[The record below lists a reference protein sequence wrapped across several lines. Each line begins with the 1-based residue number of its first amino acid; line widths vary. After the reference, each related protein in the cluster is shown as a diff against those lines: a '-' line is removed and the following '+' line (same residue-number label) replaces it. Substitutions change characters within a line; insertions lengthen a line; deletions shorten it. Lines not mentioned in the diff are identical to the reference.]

1 MIKIIPDH
9 EGWLTQW
16 DKNRTV
22 LVSGLDLTE
31 YPDAVIQF
39 SSPNDGVDRAYPVK
53 PYVGDDGLV
62 HAKFPN
68 IFLTFPGRVDVCV
81 YRDDHTCSFGVLV
94 VAPHEKPDDYVYTE
108 TEILRLESKEDL
120 ANKVDEITEENTDD
134 AYYPTTGAVAK
145 YGALRYTTTQELT
158 EAQKAIARQNID
170 VFGSYEIVMTY
181 DESTKRYSLNA
192 DYATVYGD
200 IFKKGRIPY
209 ITYYNTTK
217 GKIAQKIRF
226 YLSSVS
232 NKYEYLG
239 FGTTMVFQ
247 SFAGDISSD
256 NAGTFISRTI
266 EWTKSMYSQYSLEV
280 YENRFN
286 ASDVLAQLNDK
297 TYANKF
303 YNYQNYLSGNPGYDS
318 IVANQSKYA
327 LARLGYFSGNNKL
340 ASPIMTLESI
350 DDNEIIYS
358 AMTIDEF
365 GIIRRKGIRIPASGS
380 PQYYESLIDE
390 EYNFQSD
397 LNEQNPGSPSFV
409 RNNPFVFATS
419 SEFVSEPEE
428 GEDKSLYPRLYVSS
442 SVPLDILAGAF
453 NYQPGPPI
461 LFVDT
466 SPFLWK
472 GNVTATGSGGSTSTS
487 TDSSGTGSNIRV
499 PYGYVANRYT
509 DTDDAL
515 IKVYLFDDNSGSSSG
530 TGTSTS
536 T

>member
-1 MIKIIPDH
+1 MWWGETMIKIIPDH

-39 SSPNDGVDRAYPVK
+39 SSPNDGVDKAYPVK

-62 HAKFPN
+62 HAEFPN

-94 VAPHEKPDDYVYTE
+94 VVPHEKPDDYVYTE
-108 TEILRLESKEDL
+108 TEVLRFESKEDL

-134 AYYPTTGAVAK
+134 VYYPTTGAITK
-145 YGALRYTTTQELT
+145 YGALRYTTAQELT

-170 VFGSYEIVMTY
+170 VLGSYEIVMTY

-192 DYATVYGD
+192 NYRTVYED

-209 ITYYNTTK
+209 ITYYDTTK
-217 GKIAQKIRF
+217 GERAQKIYF
-226 YLSSVS
+226 YFSGIS
-232 NKYEYLG
+232 NEYVYLG
-239 FGTTMVFQ
+239 FKTAMVFQ
-247 SFAGDISSD
+247 SSSGDSPYD
-256 NAGTFISRTI
+256 NVNRFISRTVV
-266 EWTKSMYSQYSLEV
+266 WDYGASSNTQV
-280 YENRFN
+280 QFYENEFE
-286 ASDVLAQLNDK
+286 ATAVVAELGEK
-297 TYANKF
+297 TQANLF
-303 YNYQNYLSGNPGYDS
+303 YNYQNYLSGMNYGD

-327 LARLGYFSGNNKL
+327 LARLGYYSNKKL
-340 ASPIMTLESI
+340 FAPILSLESI

-358 AMTIDEF
+358 AMTIDES
-365 GIIRRKGIRIPASGS
+365 GIIRRRGIRVPSSGGAK
-380 PQYYESLIDE
+380 YYESLIDE
-390 EYNFQSD
+390 EYDFQSD
-397 LNEQNPGSPSFV
+397 LNEQNPNSPSFV
-409 RNNPFVFATS
+409 RNNPFVLATS
-419 SEFVSEPEE
+419 FGFVSEPEE
-428 GEDKSLYPRLYVSS
+428 GEDESLYPRLYVSS

-453 NYQPGPPI
+453 NYQPGPI

-472 GNVTATGSGGSTSTS
+472 GNVTATGSGGSTNT
-487 TDSSGTGSNIRV
+487 SGTGSDIRV
-499 PYGYVANRYT
+499 PYGYVANRCT